1 MDKKI
6 DDTEAKDIAER
17 KEQEKEKA
25 IVLLP
30 QAEIEKKEKAH
41 MIYVE
46 ICQRKTE
53 VAMNLIELGRLF
65 KAYRDNKY
73 YLAQDYETFECFL
86 GSIGFNYK
94 TVASFI
100 HIHELYVEELKINK
114 KFLALIGHANLQL
127 INPVVKDNPEEW
139 LFKARELS
147 KSDLRNE
154 VRVAQNKPEKEYPVT
169 KGKPQIFDF
178 KNYLEYI
185 KAYGCITCDAKKGIE
200 GAHFPKT
207 DKAGAPDHWRIP
219 LCKKCH
225 DLYHHDPIDF
235 LINYRNQV
243 FEFFYNTFMTCYK
256 LLKEK

>member
-6 DDTEAKDIAER
+6 DDTETNEIAER
-17 KEQEKEKA
+17 KEQEREKA

-30 QAEIEKKEKAH
+30 KAEIEKKEKAH
-41 MIYVE
+41 MIFLE
-46 ICQRKTE
+46 ICQRKNQ

-65 KAYRDNKY
+65 KTYRDEKY
-73 YLAQDYETFECFL
+73 YLVQDYETFESFL

-100 HIHELYVEELKINK
+100 HIHELYVEKLKINK
-114 KFLALIGHANLQL
+114 EFLALIGHANLQL
-127 INPVVKDNPEEW
+127 INPVVEENPEEW

-185 KAYGCITCDAKKGIE
+185 KAYGCILCGKKQVE
-200 GAHFPKT
+200 RAHFPKT
-207 DKAGAPDHWRIP
+207 QKAGAPDHWRIP
-219 LCKKCH
+219 LCREHH

-235 LINYRNQV
+235 LVNYRDKWA
-243 FEFFYNTFMTCYK
+243 EFFYDLIIAVYK
-256 LLKEK
+256 LMKEK